1 MSVAVWAI
9 SGVWWLVSSVPLF
22 SMKLSRC
29 GICSRSDGTF
39 GLSRKKCT
47 LSNVICTTCCTPL
60 PSEQAGD
67 AAVVAADT
75 AFAGGKPTAVA
86 KVAAARTAL
95 ILRAPD
101 RNEHLLM
108 RPLLVGWVGSVRVC
122 RTGP

>member
-1 MSVAVWAI
+1 MR
-9 SGVWWLVSSVPLF
+9 GVWVLESIVAFF
-22 SMKLSRC
+22 SMKLSRF

-67 AAVVAADT
+67 AVVVAAES
-75 AFAGGKPTAVA
+75 AFAGEKPTAVA

-95 ILRAPD
+95 ILRVPD

-108 RPLLVGWVGSVRVC
+108 RPLLVGWVGSLRVS
-122 RTGP
+122 RTAP